1 MRGPKGC
8 LLSLT
13 PPFQKEVIKMST
25 SVKGDRQA
33 LKRTMEAIIAKSQR
47 HAARQ
52 PELPGLN
59 GPAQSGGDS
68 TMKVLPERIAE
79 LVYNVPAK
87 RRLED
92 LFLQADIVEEVEEF
106 IHEYAHSA
114 LLRANSLEPRHT
126 ILLVGPPGNGK
137 TSLAEAFA
145 TELSLPLLSIRYDA
159 IVDSFLG
166 ETSNRLRKL
175 IDYATL
181 NPCVLFFD
189 EFDAVGK
196 ERSDAQETGE
206 IKRVVSSLLVQMD
219 HLPSHTLI
227 VCATNHPELL
237 DRAVWRRFELKLDI
251 ERPDRSQLKKWFS
264 RFSQSLN
271 NVNLGVTPDEF
282 AEYMDG
288 ENMSEVEA
296 FTLDVRRKIILSKGR
311 VSAAEAVLHVLTR
324 LKKRPITNITSPESH
339 GEQLS
344 DNTPQARPKSRAT
357 NKGAETAV
365 PRKNSVRKAASK
377 ARS

>member
-1 MRGPKGC
+1 
-8 LLSLT
+8 
-13 PPFQKEVIKMST
+13 MST
-25 SVKGDRQA
+25 SVKADRQA

-47 HAARQ
+47 NAARQ
-52 PELPGLN
+52 PDLLGLN
-59 GPAQSGGDS
+59 GPSQSGGDS
-68 TMKVLPERIAE
+68 ITKVLPERIAE

-92 LFLQADIVEEVEEF
+92 LFLQADVVEEVEEF

-251 ERPDRSQLKKWFS
+251 ERPDRSQLKKWFT

-271 NVNLGVTPDEF
+271 NVDLGVTPDDF

-288 ENMSEVEA
+288 ESMSEVEA
-296 FTLDVRRKIILSKGR
+296 FTLDVRRKIILSKGQ
-311 VSAAEAVLHVLTR
+311 VSAAQAVLHVLSR
-324 LKKRPITNITSPESH
+324 LKKRPITNIISPESH

-344 DNTPQARPKSRAT
+344 DNTSQARPKSRAK
-357 NKGAETAV
+357 NKGAATEV
-365 PRKNSVRKAASK
+365 PRKNPVRKAAPK

>member
-1 MRGPKGC
+1 MSA
-8 LLSLT
+8 SL
-13 PPFQKEVIKMST
+13 
-25 SVKGDRQA
+25 KGDRQA
-33 LKRTMEAIIAKSQR
+33 LQRTMEAIIAKSQR
-47 HAARQ
+47 NAIRQ
-52 PELPGLN
+52 PELPGIN
-59 GPAQSGGDS
+59 GQTQSGGENL
-68 TMKVLPERIAE
+68 TKVLPERIAE
-79 LVYNVPAK
+79 LVYNIRAK
-87 RRLED
+87 RRLDD
-92 LFLQADIVEEVEEF
+92 LFLQPEVVEEVNEF
-106 IHEYAHSA
+106 VHEYSHSA

-126 ILLVGPPGNGK
+126 VLLVGPPGNGK

-219 HLPSHTLI
+219 HLPSHTLV

-251 ERPDRSQLKKWFS
+251 ERPDSSQLKRWFS

-271 NVNLGVTPDEF
+271 SVDLGVTPDEF
-282 AEYMDG
+282 AEYMAG
-288 ENMSEVEA
+288 ENMSAVEA
-296 FTLDVRRKIILSKGR
+296 FTLDVRRKIILSKGSVTAADAVQR
-311 VSAAEAVLHVLTR
+311 VLAR
-324 LKKRPITNITSPESH
+324 LKKRPINNTNLPGDHGKRISDSPAE
-339 GEQLS
+339 
-344 DNTPQARPKSRAT
+344 ARSKGRAA
-357 NKGAETAV
+357 NKGTKGAS
-365 PRKNSVRKAASK
+365 PKKISV
-377 ARS
+377 

>member
-1 MRGPKGC
+1 
-8 LLSLT
+8 
-13 PPFQKEVIKMST
+13 MST
-25 SVKGDRQA
+25 SVKGDRKA
-33 LKRTMEAIIAKSQR
+33 LQRTMEAIIAKSQR
-47 HAARQ
+47 NSVPQ
-52 PELPGLN
+52 PELPGMDRHV
-59 GPAQSGGDS
+59 QSGGDN
-68 TMKVLPERIAE
+68 TARILPERIAE

-87 RRLED
+87 RRLDD
-92 LFLQADIVEEVEEF
+92 LFLQPEIVEEVNEF
-106 IHEYAHSA
+106 IYEYAHSS

-196 ERSDAQETGE
+196 ERNDAQETGE

-219 HLPSHTLI
+219 HLPSHTLV

-237 DRAVWRRFELKLDI
+237 DRAVWRRFELKLEID
-251 ERPDRSQLKKWFS
+251 RPDRLQLEKWFT

-271 NVNLGVTPDEF
+271 DTNLGVTPDEF
-282 AEYMDG
+282 ATYMDG
-288 ENMSEVEA
+288 ENMSSVEA

-311 VSAAEAVLHVLTR
+311 ITAADAVQHVLTR
-324 LKKRPITNITSPESH
+324 LKKRTIINLTSQESH
-339 GEQLS
+339 GERLS
-344 DNTPQARPKSRAT
+344 NNPPEARPKSRAS
-357 NKGAETAV
+357 NKRTETAL
-365 PRKNSVRKAASK
+365 PRKIPVRKATSNTRGK
-377 ARS
+377 V